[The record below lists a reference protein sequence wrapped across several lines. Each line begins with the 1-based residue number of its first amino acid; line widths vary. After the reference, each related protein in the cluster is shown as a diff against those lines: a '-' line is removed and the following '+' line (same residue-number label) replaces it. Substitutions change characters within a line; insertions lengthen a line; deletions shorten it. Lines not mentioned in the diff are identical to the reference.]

1 VLFRQI
7 AFVLGGEIHAPVDRV
22 FERLTAVF
30 QNGDRVS
37 VINLGKISGNETL
50 QAVNSVFINAF
61 GKELHVVCALFE
73 NGFEDVLQ
81 HRFRQTCHIV
91 QVSKGD
97 FRLQHPELRQV
108 AAGVGVFRTEG
119 WAKGVDFGQRAGVG
133 FAVQLAGNG
142 QERLFAEEVFI
153 EIDFAL
159 FVARQV
165 FQIQR

>member
-1 VLFRQI
+1 M
-7 AFVLGGEIHAPVDRV
+7 LGGEIHAPVHRV
-22 FERLTAVF
+22 FELLTAIF

-50 QAVNSVFINAF
+50 QAVDGVFINPF
-61 GKELHVVCALFE
+61 GKELHVISALFE
-73 NGFEDVLQ
+73 NGFENVLQ

-108 AAGVGVFRTEG
+108 AAGVGVFRAEG
-119 WAKGVDFGQRAGVG
+119 RAKGVDFRQRAGIG

-159 FVARQV
+159 VVARQV